1 MKLSIIIPVFNE
13 EKTIGKII
21 SKIKQT
27 KLQKNIIK
35 EIIVVDDGSTDATAS
50 EIRNSK
56 FEIRNFKILRHVKNL
71 GKGAAV
77 QTGLQKA
84 TGEIFI
90 IQDADLEYNPQD
102 LAKLVNPILDG
113 SAEVV
118 YGTRLINYPL
128 NLWGNKKT
136 VLPIHLI
143 ANRFLTMLTNILYG
157 SHLTDMETGY
167 KVFKKGVIKAIK
179 ITSKKFDFEPEVTA
193 KVLKQGVKIIEIPIK
208 TAPRT
213 YQEGKKIG
221 WRDGLVAI
229 WTLIKYR
236 FVE

>member
-13 EKTIGKII
+13 EKTISKILN
-21 SKIKQT
+21 KIKQT
-27 KLQKNIIK
+27 KLQKNLTK
-35 EIIVVDDGSTDATAS
+35 EIIVVDDASSDLTAEILKKDKGSFRYLS
-50 EIRNSK
+50 HN
-56 FEIRNFKILRHVKNL
+56 KNL

-77 QTGLQKA
+77 KTGLQKA
-84 TGEIFI
+84 TGEILI
-90 IQDADLEYNPQD
+90 IQDADLEYDPED
-102 LAKLVNPILDG
+102 YTKLVAPILEG
-113 SAEVV
+113 SAQVV
-118 YGTRLINYPL
+118 YGTRLKNYPL

-167 KVFKKGVIKAIK
+167 KIFLMK
-179 ITSKKFDFEPEVTA
+179 ILKNLKIRSDKFDFEPEVTA
-193 KVLKQGVKIIEIPIK
+193 KVLKQGVKILEVSIK
-208 TAPRT
+208 TTPRT

-221 WRDGLVAI
+221 WRDGIIAI

>member
-1 MKLSIIIPVFNE
+1 MKLSIIVPVFNE
-13 EKTIGKII
+13 EKTISQILNKIH
-21 SKIKQT
+21 QT
-27 KLQKNIIK
+27 KLPKNLTK
-35 EIIVVDDGSTDATAS
+35 EIIVVDDGSSDQTA
-50 EIRNSK
+50 
-56 FEIRNFKILRHVKNL
+56 KILQKVQGFFKYTRHNKNL

-77 QTGLQKA
+77 KTGLQKA

-90 IQDADLEYNPQD
+90 IQDADLEYNPND
-102 LAKLVNPILDG
+102 YSSLISPILEG
-113 SAEVV
+113 KAEVV
-118 YGTRLINYPL
+118 YGTRLLDYPL

-136 VLPIHLI
+136 VLPVHLI

-167 KVFKKGVIKAIK
+167 KVFKKNILDSINIKA
-179 ITSKKFDFEPEVTA
+179 KKFDFEPEVTA
-193 KVLKQGVKIIEIPIK
+193 KVLKQGIKILEIPIK
-208 TAPRT
+208 TTPRT

-236 FVE
+236 FTD